1 MEKLLGWIFLSTI
14 LVIILVCT
22 KKHPYIKKVLLIGFF
37 LRSMLVIFDTYEATF
52 LPDSYGDSWF
62 FYTQAIVYSRDYGLS
77 IIFDFFIVDAMLI
90 SKIVSIFFTIFGES
104 KMVGQSI
111 SVALGTASI
120 YLVYYLCLIVWDHH
134 SAIKAAWVTAL
145 FPTLVLYS
153 SFILRE
159 TYVVFFLLISL
170 IGIVKF
176 IKKKTF
182 FSLLQVLV
190 SFWILNF
197 FHGPVVLGGFVFLA
211 FLISSLI
218 KNFLIKLYNFRINIF
233 SLLFILVLTLP
244 VSLSFTEYFEVSYL
258 PNLLDTASIIT
269 KANYGFTDLASY
281 PAYLYIDNDFELF
294 TKSIIKFF
302 YFLYG
307 PFVWDLK
314 SLFHIVGLFDAMLY
328 FILTIYV
335 FKNWQTIWT
344 NPITRIL
351 FLIFIFY
358 VFIYGLGV
366 GNFGTAV
373 RHRSKFVVILI
384 VLAAPMLHKL
394 IFSVKKKLYKK

>member
-37 LRSMLVIFDTYEATF
+37 LRSMLIIFDTYEATF